1 MKKQANVPKPFAR
14 ARDRIF
20 IALVCVVLLSPLGGV
35 GQVESFGNNASDS
48 YYGNGSDDSPRVTI
62 DRPKPVW
69 LLIERD
75 PRIHGLKPFQPLVD
89 AAEPGSTLRPPPGV
103 YSGPV
108 DVNKPLTIEGGGA
121 VTIDAGDKGTVMT
134 LNANDSVVRGLRLTG
149 SGSSHDTDDA
159 CLDVRGNRNVIEDLI
174 ADNCLFGIDL
184 KQSSRSVVRRN
195 HIRSKP
201 VDLGMRG
208 DGLRLWYSNDN
219 LIEANEVLDSRD
231 MVAWYSHRNVF
242 RGNTGM
248 RSRYS
253 IHFMFA
259 DDNIVENNHF
269 KDNAVGVYF
278 MYTHGGVAR
287 GNVITHATGATG
299 MGIGFKESSGT
310 VIENNEIIY
319 CGVGI
324 GSDLSPFQPDSTI
337 ELRGNRFAYNG
348 VAILFNSETGG
359 NNLRDNVF
367 EGNLTDVSYG
377 GRSEN
382 PEKNFWEGNY
392 WDTYQGFDANGDG
405 FGDTPH
411 EAYAWADQLWMEF
424 PMASFFRSSPVLEL
438 LDFLERL
445 APFSSP
451 ALILRDDKPRFDKP
465 RRERAP

>member
-1 MKKQANVPKPFAR
+1 MKSRTNAPEPFAHAR
-14 ARDRIF
+14 ASAFAAIVC
-20 IALVCVVLLSPLGGV
+20 ALLLFPRGGI

-48 YYGNGSDDSPRVTI
+48 YYGNVDSPRVTI
-62 DRPKPVW
+62 DRPKPVYM
-69 LLIERD
+69 LIERD

-89 AAEPGSTLRPPPGV
+89 AAAAGSTLRPPPGV
-103 YSGPV
+103 YAGPV
-108 DVNKPLTIEGGGA
+108 NVNKPLIIEGGGA

-149 SGSSHDTDDA
+149 SGTSHDTDDS
-159 CLDVRGNRNVIEDLI
+159 CLDVRGNRNVIEDLT

-184 KQSSRSVVRRN
+184 KQSSHTVVRNNR
-195 HIRSKP
+195 IRSKP

-208 DGLRLWYSNDN
+208 DGLRLWYSHDN
-219 LIEANEVLDSRD
+219 LIEANEVIDSRD

-242 RGNTGM
+242 RGNIGQ

-253 IHFMFA
+253 LHFMFA
-259 DDNIVENNHF
+259 DDNIVENNRF
-269 KDNAVGVYF
+269 RDNAVGVYF
-278 MYTHGGVAR
+278 MYTHGGAAR
-287 GNVITHATGATG
+287 GNIISHATGATG

-310 VIENNEIIY
+310 VIEGNEIIY

-348 VAILFNSETGG
+348 IAILFNSEIGG
-359 NNLRDNVF
+359 NNLSNNIF
-367 EGNLTDVSYG
+367 EGNLQDVSYG
-377 GRSEN
+377 SLTEN

-405 FGDTPH
+405 IGDTPH
-411 EAYAWADQLWMEF
+411 ESYAWADQIWMEF
-424 PMASFFRSSPVLEL
+424 PMASFFRASPVLEL
-438 LDFLERL
+438 LNFLERL

-451 ALILRDDKPRFDKP
+451 ALILRDNKPRFTKP
-465 RRERAP
+465 RRENAP